1 MSPAP
6 RRNEGTAP
14 TWKSW
19 LVLLSL
25 LTDPKY
31 VAYRLRR
38 RWARLTGRPAP
49 RPKPFAPTSDAG
61 SDLSS
66 LEVDLVYL
74 WVSGQDPKHREKRNY
89 WLQQYGLP
97 PKLFNPDVRYIEEDE
112 LRYSLR
118 SVEAFVPWARK
129 IFIVTDEQ
137 VPSWLN
143 LAHPKIQLV
152 EQASLMPDAS
162 WSPTFNSVAIE
173 AQLHRIPGLAEH
185 FLHVNDDFFFG
196 QSVRQ
201 GDFFARLPDGRVVM
215 KVMFSDDY
223 GHYDVWITPAHQV
236 SYSPLGRLWMYSY
249 NNLKVLLESRRPW
262 WKVRYTDFHQAQSM
276 VKSELRRTTEVFPRE
291 YRQSSGSRFRNA
303 HDINFMALTRYRC
316 LQEGSAVPGYLSHR
330 FFPHELDLQGYTR
343 ETLPALFCINAGL
356 GDESLRQDRILARLF
371 PQPSAFEL
379 P

>member
-6 RRNEGTAP
+6 RPNEGTAP

-38 RWARLTGRPAP
+38 RWARLRGKAP
-49 RPKPFAPTSDAG
+49 PHPRAFAPTSDPG

-66 LEVDLVYL
+66 LDVDLVYL

-97 PKLFNPDVRYIEEDE
+97 PKLFNPDVRYVEEDE

-143 LAHPKIQLV
+143 VAHPKIQLV

-173 AQLHRIPGLAEH
+173 AQLHRIPVLAEH

-196 QSVRQ
+196 QPLRQ
-201 GDFFARLPDGRVVM
+201 DDFFAQL
-215 KVMFSDDY
+215 
-223 GHYDVWITPAHQV
+223 
-236 SYSPLGRLWMYSY
+236 
-249 NNLKVLLESRRPW
+249 
-262 WKVRYTDFHQAQSM
+262 
-276 VKSELRRTTEVFPRE
+276 
-291 YRQSSGSRFRNA
+291 
-303 HDINFMALTRYRC
+303 
-316 LQEGSAVPGYLSHR
+316 
-330 FFPHELDLQGYTR
+330 
-343 ETLPALFCINAGL
+343 
-356 GDESLRQDRILARLF
+356 
-371 PQPSAFEL
+371 
-379 P
+379 

>member
-31 VAYRLRR
+31 VAYRLGR
-38 RWARLTGRPAP
+38 RWARLRGKAPP
-49 RPKPFAPTSDAG
+49 RPRPFEPTSDVG
-61 SDLSS
+61 TDLSS

-152 EQASLMPDAS
+152 EQASLMPDAN